1 MRLPVLCQLVMYPRA
16 HAHAKTHTRITV
28 HTLLLL
34 LSPALFSVFFLSF
47 MLQEFLVQIR
57 PFAAFCVV
65 PSTLCYGYDIT
76 PVPHGVLCA
85 YMVDSKTLEVY
96 HTAQQR
102 LRGLLG
108 QSHIQASAVF
118 YVPPLPFYGKTLTIL
133 FSLLWGRVGGGEGE
147 WMVGAVL
154 CWGQFVSLEIV
165 ITLGYW

>member
-1 MRLPVLCQLVMYPRA
+1 MRLPVLCQLVMYPHA
-16 HAHAKTHTRITV
+16 HAHAKTHTWITV
-28 HTLLLL
+28 HTECSCFLL

-47 MLQEFLVQIR
+47 MLQEFLVRIR

-96 HTAQQR
+96 RTAQQR

-133 FSLLWGRVGGGEGE
+133 FSLLLAWVGGGEGE
-147 WMVGAVL
+147 
-154 CWGQFVSLEIV
+154 
-165 ITLGYW
+165 